1 MKTKQVMVNDL
12 TIGNPLAKILTFAI
26 PIFIGNIFQQLYNVV
41 DMVVVG
47 HILGEEAL
55 ASLGA
60 TTAIY
65 GLVLGLANGMTNGFS
80 IIIARYFGAKKY
92 DTLKQ
97 TVAITMVLTLI
108 ISVLLTTISLIWLKP
123 LLHALKTPEEV
134 MGGAVAYISII
145 LSTILVTMSYNMF
158 AGILRAIGNS
168 RMPLYFLMVATSV
181 NIVLD
186 ILFIRYLNMGIQGAA
201 TATVLAQF
209 SAVVLCI
216 LYIMKKC
223 PIIRVSKKDFKYQG
237 KIVSDLLTM
246 GSSMAMMFSIV
257 SVGTVALQS
266 GVNSFGT
273 FTVTAHTAARKL
285 SEIFMLPL
293 GTLSISAS
301 TFASQNFGAKQWKRI
316 VEGIKS
322 AGLLAVIW
330 CVFANILIF
339 GFAKQIITLMTGSDL
354 PEVISTAEAY
364 LRFNLP
370 FYFVLCILLILR
382 STLQGIGRK
391 VVPLIA
397 STVELATKFLVTAI
411 LVPRLGYFGIIIS
424 EPVIWTICALLV
436 LLDFV
441 YAMKKLTQ
449 IGKESEDFNETLS
462 EN

>member
-1 MKTKQVMVNDL
+1 MKTNTAMVNDL
-12 TIGNPLAKILTFAI
+12 TVGNPLTKILGFAI

-47 HILGEEAL
+47 HILGDEAL

-97 TVAITMVLTLI
+97 TVATTMVLTFL
-108 ISVLLTTISLIWLKP
+108 ISLMLTIVSLLFLKP
-123 LLHALKTPEEV
+123 LLVTLRTPMEV
-134 MGGAVAYISII
+134 MDNAIAYISII
-145 LSTILVTMSYNMF
+145 LATILVTMSYNMF

-168 RMPLYFLMVATSV
+168 RMPLYFLMIATTV
-181 NIVLD
+181 NIILD
-186 ILFIRYLNMGIQGAA
+186 ILFIQGFGMGIRGAA
-201 TATVLAQF
+201 LATVFAQLLA
-209 SAVVLCI
+209 VILCV
-216 LYIMKKC
+216 LYIIRKC
-223 PIIRVSKKDFKYQG
+223 PIIKVSKRDFKYEK

-257 SVGTVALQS
+257 SIGTVALQS

-273 FTVTAHTAARKL
+273 YTVTAHTAARKL

-293 GTLSISAS
+293 STLSISAS
-301 TFASQNFGAKQWKRI
+301 TFASQNFGARKWDRI
-316 VEGIKS
+316 VQGIKS

-330 CVFANILIF
+330 CVFANLSVLF
-339 GFAKQIITLMTGSDL
+339 FAKEIITLITGSHI
-354 PEVISTAEAY
+354 ETVIHTAEQY

-391 VVPLIA
+391 MVPLIA
-397 STVELATKFLVTAI
+397 STVELLAKFFVTAV
-411 LVPRLGYFGIIIS
+411 LVPSMGYFGIILS
-424 EPVIWTICALLV
+424 EPAIWTICAVLV
-436 LLDFV
+436 LFDFIV
-441 YAMKKLTQ
+441 TIKRFTHFDRDL
-449 IGKESEDFNETLS
+449 GEVNETLS